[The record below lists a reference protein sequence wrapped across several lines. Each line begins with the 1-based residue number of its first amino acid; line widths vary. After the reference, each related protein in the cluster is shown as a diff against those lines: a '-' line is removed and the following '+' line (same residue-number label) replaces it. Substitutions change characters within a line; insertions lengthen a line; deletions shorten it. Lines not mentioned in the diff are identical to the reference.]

1 MFNVPKTFTWD
12 NGMDRE
18 IMGGLQQFAQLG
30 MAAIIMDGL
39 GTPGRGKEF
48 HDLSFPGVISPL
60 GSFDPVAP
68 PPGSFH
74 L

>member
-1 MFNVPKTFTWD
+1 MKKLQIRKLLAAAFLAILPLANVAGANAAEPVETPWGPERKTFTWD

-39 GTPGRGKEF
+39 
-48 HDLSFPGVISPL
+48 
-60 GSFDPVAP
+60 
-68 PPGSFH
+68 
-74 L
+74 